1 MLRRDRQVRMQIH
14 QMMDAGIFAFSFWLA
29 YQVRANPVII
39 DLFDLNEINPFRQ
52 FAWMLLLVIPAA
64 PFVLEAQGFYTR
76 SIFCPRGTTLWQLL
90 KACALMA
97 VGLVIAMFLMHTETQ
112 IARGAILWFAAVSL
126 GLVFAKEEI
135 FRELARRQFSQAR
148 NKRRFLLVGTA
159 DELAR
164 MRGELKKR
172 DEEGIEIPGELNL
185 SEISVDYLVELLH
198 EHSVNGVIVS
208 AKHAYFEHV
217 EAAIHACELEGVEV
231 WLVADFFSTQISR
244 INFDEFLGRPVMVF
258 RTAPEASWQSVAKSA
273 LDFFGSLVLLI
284 LATPI
289 FIFVPL
295 LIKLTSPGPV
305 WFRQK
310 RSGLNGRPFTM
321 FKFRTMVTD
330 AEQLKQELDALNEMS
345 GPVFKIAKD
354 PRITP
359 IGRLLRKFSLDEFPQ
374 LFNVL
379 RGDMSLVGPRPLP
392 EYEVKRFDDC
402 AHRRRLSVKPGLTC
416 LWQVSGRNEVKS
428 FEDWVRLDLQYIDT
442 WSFWLDVKILL
453 RTIPVVLLGTG
464 AK

>member
-1 MLRRDRQVRMQIH
+1 MQIH
-14 QMMDAGIFAFSFWLA
+14 QMMDAGIFAVSFWLA
-29 YQVRANPVII
+29 YQLRSSAFILE
-39 DLFDLNEINPFRQ
+39 LFDLDKVVPFAQ
-52 FAWMLLLVIPAA
+52 FAWLLLLVIPAA
-64 PFVLEAQGFYTR
+64 PFVLESQGFYQR
-76 SIFCPRGTTLWQLL
+76 SIFCPRRTTLWQLL
-90 KACALMA
+90 KACSLMA
-97 VGLVIAMFLMHTETQ
+97 LGLVVAMFLLRTEAR
-112 IARGAILWFAAVSL
+112 IARGAIVCFAAVSMAL
-126 GLVFAKEEI
+126 MFLKEEL
-135 FRELARRQFSQAR
+135 FRNLFLRQLSRAQ
-148 NKRRFLLVGTA
+148 NKRRYLLVGTA
-159 DELAR
+159 DEIER
-164 MRGELKKR
+164 MRHELKKQ
-172 DEEGIEIPGELNL
+172 DANGIEIPGELNL

-217 EAAIHACELEGVEV
+217 EAAIKACELEGVEV

-244 INFDEFLGRPVMVF
+244 MTFDEFLGRPVMIF
-258 RTAPEASWQSVAKSA
+258 RTAPEASWQSVAKSV
-273 LDFFGSLVLLI
+273 LDFFGSLFLLI
-284 LATPI
+284 
-289 FIFVPL
+289 VSSPL
-295 LIKLTSPGPV
+295 FLIIPPLIKLTSKGPV
-305 WFRQK
+305 FFRQQ

-321 FKFRTMVTD
+321 FKFRTMCTD
-330 AEQLKQELDALNEMS
+330 AEQRKHEFEALNEMS

-359 IGRLLRKFSLDEFPQ
+359 IGRFLRKFSLDEFPQ
-374 LFNVL
+374 LYNVL

-428 FEDWVRLDLQYIDT
+428 FDDWVRLDLQYIDT